1 MSQNVFSVS
10 SVRTAVEKVEEID
23 VNEHMYALETL
34 SIESEPDDH
43 NFDEKCDSYEEW
55 SEDEEEED
63 LRNEFL
69 PFTEKSTIVK
79 KFTQAEL
86 NDLVRDLGLPKDGA
100 EYLASTLKR
109 RNMLESGTNAS
120 YYRTRNESFKQYFE
134 EKKFD
139 DEKLVHCNNVE
150 DLMKE
155 IKCNIYKTDEW
166 RLFID
171 SSKRSLKAVLLHNTN
186 KFASIPIAHSTTTKE
201 TYGKGLIEKIRVR
214 MPKVG
219 CMREAYNEAA
229 QIELEINN
237 QRDRREGGQM
247 CALCG
252 KTSHKIT
259 ECDFLLAIKA
269 KTSESTTNDEGCSG
283 CGDRAHTISNCKDM
297 YMSNQTCSHCNKG
310 GHVAATCNAQI
321 AKDTDE
327 PELIEIAAM
336 GHPMNLIYQIC
347 SMRGH
352 TARNCQ
358 FLNN

>member
-1 MSQNVFSVS
+1 MKYS
-10 SVRTAVEKVEEID
+10 VEKVEEID
-23 VNEHMYALETL
+23 ENEHMYALETL

-201 TYGKGLIEKIRVR
+201 TYGTELPGRIPATFLSGLLSSVLDRTI
-214 MPKVG
+214 G
-219 CMREAYNEAA
+219 
-229 QIELEINN
+229 LEFPN
-237 QRDRREGGQM
+237 QLFAE
-247 CALCG
+247 
-252 KTSHKIT
+252 
-259 ECDFLLAIKA
+259 
-269 KTSESTTNDEGCSG
+269 
-283 CGDRAHTISNCKDM
+283 
-297 YMSNQTCSHCNKG
+297 
-310 GHVAATCNAQI
+310 
-321 AKDTDE
+321 
-327 PELIEIAAM
+327 
-336 GHPMNLIYQIC
+336 
-347 SMRGH
+347 
-352 TARNCQ
+352 
-358 FLNN
+358 FLNSIFSFYNLTESPSFSSQKSC

>member
-1 MSQNVFSVS
+1 
-10 SVRTAVEKVEEID
+10 
-23 VNEHMYALETL
+23 MYALETL

-201 TYGKGLIEKIRVR
+201 TYGSMKILLESI
-214 MPKVG
+214 K
-219 CMREAYNEAA
+219 YNENKWLICGDLKVLGMLMG
-229 QIELEINN
+229 QQSGFTKYPCFKCLWDS
-237 QRDRREGGQM
+237 RDRINHYTDHKWSERHSLEAGHHNVINSPLVDSKKVLLPPLHIKLGIMKQFVKALSVSDECYKYLESKFSYKSDAKLKEGIFDGPEIRK
-247 CALCG
+247 LP
-252 KTSHKIT
+252 K
-259 ECDFLLAIKA
+259 
-269 KTSESTTNDEGCSG
+269 DEF
-283 CGDRAHTISNCKDM
+283 SN
-297 YMSNQTCSHCNKG
+297 
-310 GHVAATCNAQI
+310 
-321 AKDTDE
+321 
-327 PELIEIAAM
+327 
-336 GHPMNLIYQIC
+336 
-347 SMRGH
+347 
-352 TARNCQ
+352 
-358 FLNN
+358 